1 METFYILQGGTVSG
15 PDAEARRDALRGK
28 IVETA
33 LKFSL
38 ISKYTSLVA
47 VDREPGRPAGTE
59 LSEAQVPVNLPAGWQ
74 RDHVEGAPADPKP
87 APGPQ
92 KTLAPSPDSLS
103 PDARAANAVAP
114 VADPDSAMGRP
125 EAPGQGAALAFDRTD
140 PAVRLHLATAVAGTP
155 LLAMPQTATPAEA
168 YMALGVLFVV
178 AAFAML
184 LLGWRGPRPP
194 RPGGN
199 GVAPPKPGG
208 DD

>member
-1 METFYILQGGTVSG
+1 MQQQSLLLILFLATSVLSLG
-15 PDAEARRDALRGK
+15 DAFAFIKRNLHHVQHGRGFNTLGELE
-28 IVETA
+28 IPETA
-33 LKFSL
+33 LEELLVNAL
-38 ISKYTSLVA
+38 IHRDYFTSASIRLMVFA
-47 VDREPGRPAGTE
+47 DRVEIVSPGH
-59 LSEAQVPVNLPAGWQ
+59 L
-74 RDHVEGAPADPKP
+74 
-87 APGPQ
+87 
-92 KTLAPSPDSLS
+92 PDSLS

-140 PAVRLHLATAVAGTP
+140 PAVRLHLAAAVAGTP